1 MCTPISAGSGSAYVA
16 IPHFCSFEPGSGLA
30 QSWALATVLAR
41 RHSLLA
47 LVLAV
52 SCSLDPWP
60 LYPSPLLSPSFG
72 GGRPPPSNS
81 QGPLSVLAPDENLGP
96 RRRQKMVG
104 VGATDLG
111 VHPQAF
117 DDATCSRSLIDGS
130 PTSSVSLTRV
140 SPLPSFSPSFSPRH
154 RHRMYHQRT
163 LCLSAV
169 SYHFMYSLFQ

>member
-1 MCTPISAGSGSAYVA
+1 MS
-16 IPHFCSFEPGSGLA
+16 PHPL
-30 QSWALATVLAR
+30 
-41 RHSLLA
+41 RHSTRVHPHDSTHSRFASVLWLILA

-140 SPLPSFSPSFSPRH
+140 SPLPSFSPSFSP
-154 RHRMYHQRT
+154 
-163 LCLSAV
+163 
-169 SYHFMYSLFQ
+169 

>member
-1 MCTPISAGSGSAYVA
+1 MSPFPIFVRLNPVRVWPNRG
-16 IPHFCSFEPGSGLA
+16 
-30 QSWALATVLAR
+30 
-41 RHSLLA
+41 HSQL
-47 LVLAV
+47 
-52 SCSLDPWP
+52 CSLDGTRFSLSFSLSRVRSTPGH
-60 LYPSPLLSPSFG
+60 STPLLSSPLPLVVEDFRLRIHKDPSASLH
-72 GGRPPPSNS
+72 RMRIW
-81 QGPLSVLAPDENLGP
+81 D

-104 VGATDLG
+104 AGATDLD

-154 RHRMYHQRT
+154 RHRMYHRRT